1 MTSTLIADTEC
12 DTGERIAAFF
22 IGEYATRA
30 VALRLGWRKGDLEIS
45 RALIRVNFCKQA
57 VKEREM
63 AFFDDPQQ
71 LIAHLRHSFVTS
83 DDTGR
88 VRLETDSVGSVSQ
101 IIMCGLLLFLFRQGM
116 ATPISTVFMLSTK
129 IVTS

>member
-1 MTSTLIADTEC
+1 MIDRE
-12 DTGERIAAFF
+12 
-22 IGEYATRA
+22 
-30 VALRLGWRKGDLEIS
+30 

-88 VRLETDSVGSVSQ
+88 VGLETDNVGSVSQ
-101 IIMCGLLLFLFRQGM
+101 NSYVRLVAVPVPPRDGHSYKCCIYAFN
-116 ATPISTVFMLSTK
+116 
-129 IVTS
+129 